1 MEITRQG
8 PADRQLIQR
17 YTSGGFKVSGVS
29 FTGAVIV
36 TTASTILWPVT
47 AFDRLA
53 IEDFTPLFAEAPWDV
68 CLLGCGERTEFV
80 PPALRA
86 ALKANGIPLDAMG
99 TGSACRTFN
108 VLTAE
113 GRHVAAALLPL

>member
-1 MEITRQG
+1 MDITRQG
-8 PADRQLIQR
+8 ATDRQVIQR
-17 YTSGGFKVSGVS
+17 YASDGFKVSGVS

-36 TTASTILWPVT
+36 TVTNTLVWPVT
-47 AFDRLA
+47 AFSALK
-53 IEDFTPLFAEAPWDV
+53 IEDFAPLLPQAPWDV

-80 PPALRA
+80 PPDLRA
-86 ALKANGIPLDAMG
+86 ALKAKGIPVDAMG

-113 GRHVAAALLPL
+113 GRHVVAALFAL